1 MTSPV
6 TGASALVCINSV
18 EIRPVVI
25 RGQRVLTLA
34 QIDKVHGRPE
44 GTAGRNFRENKSRLL
59 EGQDWFNVSPDEIRR
74 HSPDAVPAARK
85 ADMIV
90 VTETGYLLLVK
101 SFTDDLA
108 WQIQRELVNAYF
120 SPLEART
127 RAAHSNPPE
136 LSVYPA
142 ILTRTFG
149 QLIKLGQLGGLDL
162 DQARLAADR
171 ETFKRLGVSPLAI
184 LDIRAPANQP
194 TYTIMEEAPG
204 LAVLCA
210 SKLLQ
215 QHGERW
221 TAADLHRALE
231 QVGYLERRTLE
242 LVDKPARRYP
252 VLIGDGLHYG
262 ANVKYSDRSLTTAPA
277 YYVERFA
284 DLLDHLD
291 PVLQEAAEHE
301 AGALAG
307 SSIRNMSH
315 RQRQLYKASG
325 LQAERRAEK
334 RQRLQDVKRRL
345 VVEAAQSGQRWRDV
359 FRSLNLRRYFEPAEL
374 DELRALFHSKPEPAP
389 TLPAAPEKAE
399 HPDWSRPADLIDPS
413 ARAEL
418 QARNRFQPV
427 TREQAREFL
436 LEEAERFLVEGE
448 DWTTFC
454 YMRGRLFP
462 MAFSDAEILSLHQAY
477 ERAFPTGLPL
487 NWGGLIH

>member
-1 MTSPV
+1 MAFPFTSPQQSTSRATPPISLGGIDISQDAEGRFSLNDLHRAAV
-6 TGASALVCINSV
+6 ASGVAKD
-18 EIRPVVI
+18 IRPNEWLSL
-25 RGQRVLTLA
+25 QQTEELSKVLITENPA
-34 QIDKVHGRPE
+34 VAPVASK
-44 GTAGRNFRENKSRLL
+44 AGRYGGTF
-59 EGQDWFNVSPDEIRR
+59 
-74 HSPDAVPAARK
+74 
-85 ADMIV
+85 V
-90 VTETGYLLLVK
+90 V
-101 SFTDDLA
+101 
-108 WQIQRELVNAYF
+108 RELVYSYAMWV
-120 SPLEART
+120 SPSFHLKVIRIFDAVMT
-127 RAAHSNPPE
+127 GGAAHSNPPE
-136 LSVYPA
+136 LSVDPA

-194 TYTIMEEAPG
+194 TYTIVEEVPG

-307 SSIRNMSH
+307 SSSRNMSH

-334 RQRLQDVKRRL
+334 RQRQQDIKRQL
-345 VVEAAQSGQRWRDV
+345 VVEAARSGQCWADV

-374 DELRALFHSKPEPAP
+374 DELRALFHAKPNPAP
-389 TLPAAPEKAE
+389 AFPATLEKTE
-399 HPDWSRPADLIDPS
+399 HPGWSRPADLVDP
-413 ARAEL
+413 ADRAEL

>member
-291 PVLQEAAEHE
+291 PVLQEAA
-301 AGALAG
+301 ALQG
-307 SSIRNMSH
+307 
-315 RQRQLYKASG
+315 LWASG
-325 LQAERRAEK
+325 
-334 RQRLQDVKRRL
+334 
-345 VVEAAQSGQRWRDV
+345 
-359 FRSLNLRRYFEPAEL
+359 
-374 DELRALFHSKPEPAP
+374 
-389 TLPAAPEKAE
+389 
-399 HPDWSRPADLIDPS
+399 
-413 ARAEL
+413 
-418 QARNRFQPV
+418 
-427 TREQAREFL
+427 
-436 LEEAERFLVEGE
+436 
-448 DWTTFC
+448 
-454 YMRGRLFP
+454 
-462 MAFSDAEILSLHQAY
+462 
-477 ERAFPTGLPL
+477 
-487 NWGGLIH
+487 